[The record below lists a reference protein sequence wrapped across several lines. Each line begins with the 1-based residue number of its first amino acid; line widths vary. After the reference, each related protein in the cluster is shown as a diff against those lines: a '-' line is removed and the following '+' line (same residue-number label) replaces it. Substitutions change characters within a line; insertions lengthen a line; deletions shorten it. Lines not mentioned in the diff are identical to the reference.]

1 MISRMKGRMSEK
13 MRGLGAVGPGSRRRF
28 LPRVRRLAT
37 VTQVELKKMVQPERL
52 EKAVEL
58 TAGLGMRFHRR

>member
-1 MISRMKGRMSEK
+1 MKGRMSEK

-37 VTQVELKKMVQPERL
+37 VTQVEL
-52 EKAVEL
+52 
-58 TAGLGMRFHRR
+58 RRWFSPSVWKRPWN